1 MLRNLTL
8 TSIFWI
14 FLGLVLAATGGYYYA
29 YKWRMYQFGVELG
42 VLSIGVI
49 LCGMTNGFTDYS
61 PTGRLF
67 SKIGTISFLI
77 GLPLVIYRIYKFI

>member
-8 TSIFWI
+8 VSIFWI
-14 FLGLVLAATGGYYYA
+14 FLGLVLAATGGYYA
-29 YKWRMYQFGVELG
+29 YKWRMYLLGVELG

-67 SKIGTISFLI
+67 SKIGIISILI
-77 GLPLVIYRIYKFI
+77 GLPLVIYSIYKFI

>member
-8 TSIFWI
+8 VSIFWI
-14 FLGLVLAATGGYYYA
+14 FLGLVLAATGGYYA

-67 SKIGTISFLI
+67 SKIGIISIFFKL
-77 GLPLVIYRIYKFI
+77 RQ

>member
-61 PTGRLF
+61 PRGRLF
-67 SKIGTISFLI
+67 WKIGIVAILM
-77 GLPLVIYRIYKFI
+77 GLGLTMYYLVRFM